1 MIPSSLCAY
10 VHTPVNSA
18 ILSGI
23 GVSGSSRLA
32 GGTKGITSI
41 LIFLNTFV
49 PASVFSIESDLVDI
63 SPKFAA
69 KEIIGIEATSSIE
82 PDYGHLMEL
91 FPVRVLI
98 GAPADLVIIFL
109 VPYQPSIVSPS
120 LVALGLS
127 PIVILAEVSLD
138 T

>member
-1 MIPSSLCAY
+1 MIPSSLCADA
-10 VHTPVNSA
+10 HTPVNSA

-23 GVSGSSRLA
+23 GVNGSSRLA
-32 GGTKGITSI
+32 GGTKRITSI
-41 LIFLNTFV
+41 LIGLNTCV

-69 KEIIGIEATSSIE
+69 KEIIGVEATSSIE